1 MFAVSTVITFSV
13 QFQATTFPLY
23 VQSLGGNL
31 ATAGLMTSIY
41 MGTSALS
48 KPTVGKMLAKY
59 PRKPLL
65 IGAGLLFSLFML
77 SFGFVEAI
85 LALMILRTLNAPFYS
100 VYHTAA
106 TTITTDILPKD
117 HLIEGLGYYNFAQT
131 LSYAL
136 GPGIALFLINDFS
149 YRTLFTVSALFG
161 LASVMIGSTVKYQ
174 DPIVLKKKEAQSVSN
189 TENLAARKEAPAE
202 SAQLT
207 FQKEFIPPSVMLFL
221 IMLGC
226 GGIVTFFPT
235 WARSASIGNVGAFFT
250 VQAIALAISRIFVG
264 KVTKLIGVS
273 KTIIISLVFVCI
285 CLFGISW
292 CTSIVPLLF
301 LAILYG
307 LGFGS
312 IVPTLHSIAIV
323 QSNLHTR
330 GMANSMISMGTDA
343 GICMSSLMLGILA
356 DLFGIGK
363 LFLIASLFPVLALIT
378 YLVLL
383 RPKVRELEL

>member
-48 KPTVGKMLAKY
+48 KPTVGKLLAKY
-59 PRKPLL
+59 RRKPML

-77 SFGFVEAI
+77 SFGYVEVI
-85 LALMILRTLNAPFYS
+85 LVLMVLRTLNAPFYS

-149 YRTLFTVSALFG
+149 YRTLFSVSALFG
-161 LASVMIGSTVKYQ
+161 FVSVLIGSTVRYQ
-174 DPIVLKKKEAQSVSN
+174 DPIALRKKEAQNAMNAEASP
-189 TENLAARKEAPAE
+189 AATHVKTDTAPR
-202 SAQLT
+202 T
-207 FQKEFIPPSVMLFL
+207 FQKEFIPPAVMLFL

-250 VQAIALAISRIFVG
+250 VQAIALAISRMFVG
-264 KVTKLIGVS
+264 KISKRIGVS

-292 CTSIVPLLF
+292 CTSIVPLLL

-323 QSNLHTR
+323 QSDLHTR

-343 GICMSSLMLGILA
+343 GICISSLLLGIIA
-356 DLFGIGK
+356 DFLGIEK
-363 LFLIASLFPVLALIT
+363 LFLIASIFPVLALIT
-378 YLVLL
+378 YLVIL
-383 RPKVRELEL
+383 RSTVRELDL